1 MFIVYRHIVDNN
13 VIYIG
18 MGQKSRSKDYVNRS
32 QDWKQITE
40 GKEVISEVLWKTDSR
55 KEAYDK
61 EIEFIN
67 LYGRVDTGK
76 GTLINKT
83 DGGGWLKGAIWS
95 KERIKMYSQNAK
107 KRGNLKKWQKIN
119 GAAVKG
125 KKLPK
130 QKQEHIEKRVESIKT
145 AWKNKTQ
152 EEKNK
157 QTTLFINNNPSNKIQ
172 DCKFCG
178 RSIKG
183 ASAFK
188 RFHGENCKENLK
200 RNN

>member
-1 MFIVYRHIVDNN
+1 
-13 VIYIG
+13 